1 MHDHWEGRQ
10 LKQTTCKHRVAAIAL
25 AAGGTLALAGGT
37 AFASNGGHST
47 DPNKDPNSR
56 DFGHKK
62 NDGDKITQRGHSG
75 ASGFADVTQ
84 RSGVFN
90 LSLGLSN
97 SGLNH
102 AGNSIDQSNGTGQSC
117 EANTK
122 GGNVLA
128 IGGLGGRHDRHASD
142 AKDGTSVQAGNQGGD
157 CSNDA
162 SSDNTANPTV
172 ALTTGDASTMND
184 TSTTIGQHNTGGVD
198 VSSSNDGSIDP
209 SGHGDNV
216 RQSGGSWADGGLSVD
231 QAAGVANVSIGIANS
246 GGNSAGNH
254 ISQSNDTGQDSSAN
268 TKGGN
273 VLAIG
278 GRGGVDVT
286 TGNNGGSSS
295 NKSSSSNTANP
306 NVTLTTG
313 NATASNKTSTN
324 INQSN
329 SGGVKVSSDNS
340 GSVG

>member
-37 AFASNGGHST
+37 AFAASGPTGQRT
-47 DPNKDPNSR
+47 DGNNKSHDNHDPGN
-56 DFGHKK
+56 
-62 NDGDKITQRGHSG
+62 KIRQRGHSG
-75 ASGFADVTQ
+75 ASGFADVEQHT
-84 RSGVFN
+84 GVFN

-117 EANTK
+117 DANTQ

-128 IGGLGGRHDRHASD
+128 IGGLGGRHDDRKASD
-142 AKDGTSVQAGNQGGD
+142 ANNGTSVQAGNQGGD
-157 CSNDA
+157 CSNTA

-172 ALTTGDASTMND
+172 SLTTGAASATND
-184 TSTTIGQHNTGGVD
+184 TSTTVGQTNSGGVD
-198 VSSSNDGSIDP
+198 VSSSNDGSIADP
-209 SGHGDNV
+209 SGHGNHIS
-216 RQSGGSWADGGLSVD
+216 QSGGSWADGGLSVG
-231 QAAGVANVSIGIANS
+231 QSAGVANVSIGIANS

-254 ISQSNDTGQDSSAN
+254 ISQSNGTDQSGSSN

-278 GRGGVDVT
+278 GHGGTDVS
-286 TGNNGGSSS
+286 TGNNGGSAS
-295 NKSSSSNTANP
+295 NNSSSSNTANP
-306 NVTLTTG
+306 SVTLTTG
-313 NATASNKTSTN
+313 AASASNKTSTN
-324 INQSN
+324 ITQTN
-329 SGGVKVSSDNS
+329 SGGVTVSSNNS
-340 GSVG
+340 GSIG